1 MYQQEAYGLAL
12 ERPAFPTHPEFTPRG
27 LMRTFRHKMA
37 TMLAATVITGGLIA
51 VAAPAH
57 ATGAT
62 DTPAAF
68 VNKASAIATV
78 AETVQAKGLPA
89 DVEPRLVRIYRG
101 SFASLW
107 NCDAYGRSW
116 VSSGSARAYNCG
128 LDNRYPGLP
137 WSLYTFH

>member
-1 MYQQEAYGLAL
+1 
-12 ERPAFPTHPEFTPRG
+12 
-27 LMRTFRHKMA
+27 MRTFTHKM
-37 TMLAATVITGGLIA
+37 TKMLAMAAIAGGLIA

-62 DTPAAF
+62 DSSASF
-68 VNKASAIATV
+68 NKAAAIAVV
-78 AETVQAKGLPA
+78 AGTVQAEGVSA
-89 DVEPRLVRIYRG
+89 DVEPQLVRIYRG

-107 NCDAYGRSW
+107 TCDTYGRSW